1 MSSGTRSGLVIIAV
15 AVPIVVVIEVNCLL
29 ASDASSTE
37 SADSEADC
45 AERAADSAKASDF
58 RIDTSI
64 EPREKSAGAIEAAIL
79 ASEV

>member
-1 MSSGTRSGLVIIAV
+1 MVTIAV
-15 AVPIVVVIEVNCLL
+15 AVPIVVVIEVNDLL

-45 AERAADSAKASDF
+45 AERAADAAEASDF
-58 RIDTSI
+58 SIDTSI